1 MRIQYISIGHW
12 LLLRGQWSVEERGRP
27 MLSSIK
33 VRREREGR
41 KEDGPIVG
49 RGGVEVRDD

>member
-1 MRIQYISIGHW
+1 
-12 LLLRGQWSVEERGRP
+12 